1 MKDLARQASGPLYAV
16 RALLFAASV
25 PLLLRFVSL
34 PRLGDWLEPESPG
47 EPGTRPES
55 RFEAAEARVRR
66 VDALL
71 RRGRPLVRSGC
82 LVRGLTHYRLLREAG
97 FDVSLVF
104 GMGRVDGEE
113 DFTGHCWIEMDGR
126 ALVEKRD
133 PKLYYTE
140 TWRIAPRNRAAA
152 GHPAAARA

>member
-1 MKDLARQASGPLYAV
+1 MKDLVRRASGPLYAA
-16 RALLFAASV
+16 RTLLFAASV

-34 PRLGDWLEPESPG
+34 PRLGDWLEPERPG
-47 EPGTRPES
+47 EPADPG
-55 RFEAAEARVRR
+55 FEAAQARVRR
-66 VDALL
+66 LDALL

-82 LVRGLTHYRLLREAG
+82 LVRSLTAYRSLRHAG
-97 FDVSLVF
+97 FEVSLVF

-113 DFTGHCWIEMDGR
+113 DFTGHCWIEMGGR
-126 ALVEKRD
+126 ALAEKRD

-152 GHPAAARA
+152 GQPATAGA